1 MGKDNFRFEYDPVQ
15 ALKNCPKLLGME
27 LTQRGNKL
35 EGGYYLNGDKHQ
47 WRRDK
52 LKIFISQGTV
62 WLSEEGGPS
71 MSLQTWL
78 INYGGAAD
86 YKEAIRMINGQS
98 QSMTWNRE
106 VRQKMVESVKYV
118 PWEAVRGAANY
129 DLNKCSLFRWMCTMF
144 PEERVRE
151 VWKRYNVT
159 TDSHGNV
166 VYWMVDENGR
176 VLKDKRLLYLENG
189 HRDKSFIPGSQYRN
203 ADGYTGRCY
212 FGANLPDDG
221 KTTFILESEK
231 SCLLAALYYGDRRF
245 LATGGKS
252 KLTEVGD
259 KILLIPDMDAIEEW
273 GKKGE
278 ILPWWEK
285 WGIPTEQIPKTADIG
300 DMIEWKVLHNQ
311 K

>member
-1 MGKDNFRFEYDPVQ
+1 MGKERFRFEYDPVA

-27 LTQRGNKL
+27 LTQRGQKL

-86 YKEAIRMINGQS
+86 YKEAIKMINGQS
-98 QSMTWNRE
+98 QTIKYDRE
-106 VRQKMVESVKYV
+106 FRQKAEEVVKYV
-118 PWEAVRGAANY
+118 PWEAIRGAANY
-129 DLNKCSLFRWMCTMF
+129 DLNKCSLFRWMCTLF
-144 PEERVRE
+144 PEEKVRE
-151 VWKRYNVT
+151 VWKEYNVT

-166 VYWMVDENGR
+166 VYWYVNQQNK
-176 VLKDKRLLYLENG
+176 VLFDKRIFYKEDG
-189 HRDKSFIPGSQYRN
+189 HRDKTFFPGRQYRVR
-203 ADGYTGRCY
+203 DGYSEHCF
-212 FGANLPDDG
+212 FGACLPDDG
-221 KTTFILESEK
+221 KRAFICESEK
-231 SCLLAALYYGDRRF
+231 TALLGRLFYGRRF

-252 KLTEVGD
+252 NIREVD
-259 KILLIPDMDAIEEW
+259 ANVLLLPDMDARIAWEE
-273 GKKGE
+273 KGE
-278 ILPWWEK
+278 VWPWWEK
-285 WGIPTEQIPKTADIG
+285 WGLPIEQIPDHADIG
-300 DMIEWKVLHNQ
+300 DMIVWKQLNT